1 MNTNSF
7 KERLYRGVGAESAAV
22 VRFIVE
28 SMQHLILL
36 LGTGGGELFD
46 VGNEFADAELQTGQA
61 FAVGFLVVDGEGGEG
76 AVDKIDDAGFAGTGS
91 FVGGNNARA
100 DGVDFNGLLGGEELG
115 FRPRGGFR
123 GFGRALRR
131 GDDCGAMRR
140 EAKR

>member
-46 VGNEFADAELQTGQA
+46 VGKEFADAELQTGQA
-61 FAVGFLVVDGEGGEG
+61 FAGGFLVVDGEGGEG
-76 AVDKIDDAGFAGTGS
+76 AVDKIDDAGFAGTGR
-91 FVGGNNARA
+91 FVGGHNARA
-100 DGVDFNGLLGGEELG
+100 DGVGFKGLL
-115 FRPRGGFR
+115 
-123 GFGRALRR
+123 
-131 GDDCGAMRR
+131 RR
-140 EAKR
+140 EGF

>member
-46 VGNEFADAELQTGQA
+46 VGKEFADAGLPTRQA
-61 FAVGFLVVDGEGGEG
+61 FAVGFLVGDGEGGEG
-76 AVDKIDDAGFAGTGS
+76 AGDKIDDAGFAGTGR
-91 FVGGNNARA
+91 FVGGDNAGA
-100 DGVDFNGLLGGEELG
+100 GGVHFNRLLGSEELG
-115 FRPRGGFR
+115 
-123 GFGRALRR
+123 
-131 GDDCGAMRR
+131 
-140 EAKR
+140 

>member
-46 VGNEFADAELQTGQA
+46 VGKKFADAELQTGKA
-61 FAVGFLVVDGEGGEG
+61 FAVGFLVVDGEGGERAG
-76 AVDKIDDAGFAGTGS
+76 DEVEDAGFAGTRRV
-91 FVGGNNARA
+91 VGGNDACGV
-100 DGVDFNGLLGGEELG
+100 GVDFNGLLGRDELE
-115 FRPRGGFR
+115 FR
-123 GFGRALRR
+123 RR
-131 GDDCGAMRR
+131 GRLRVSRR
-140 EAKR
+140 LLC